1 MLLFHFVMLHR
12 LSGALCLNVLSAWMR
27 KEKDWDKFRFR
38 LARDPQ
44 EMVVLTLL
52 RLLSQ
57 ITTPWWAGD
66 ADRKPVQFVCP

>member
-1 MLLFHFVMLHR
+1 MLHR
-12 LSGALCLNVLSAWMR
+12 LSGALCLNVLSARMR
-27 KEKDWDKFRFR
+27 KEKDWDLARFR
-38 LARDPQ
+38 LIHGPQ
-44 EMVVLTLL
+44 EMVFLTLF